1 MCSVAD
7 GSGTIGASNVTVA
20 VTCVTTY
27 AVGASVSGLSGTGL
41 VLALNA
47 GNNLAVSSNG
57 SATFATRVASGASY
71 QVTVARQPSSPQQV
85 CSVAGGS
92 GTIGTGNVTVA
103 VTCVTFSTL
112 YSFTGGSD
120 GSVPTGTLVQ
130 GKSDGNLYGTTFSG
144 GSGTSVYDYSGRVG
158 IGTVFRIGL
167 AGNETV
173 LYAFNGEDLPSLC
186 EGGLTQGSDGNF
198 YGAMTSSF
206 GANYA
211 GEQFQV
217 TPAGIER
224 PISPNMYRWM
234 SGTSSDGHAALLSL
248 AMATFMDGPRKMLFS
263 VLIR

>member
-1 MCSVAD
+1 M
-7 GSGTIGASNVTVA
+7 
-20 VTCVTTY
+20 
-27 AVGASVSGLSGTGL
+27 
-41 VLALNA
+41 
-47 GNNLAVSSNG
+47 
-57 SATFATRVASGASY
+57 
-71 QVTVARQPSSPQQV
+71 
-85 CSVAGGS
+85 
-92 GTIGTGNVTVA
+92 TVA